1 MMRTKHLIMSFVAIA
16 TLGVGAS
23 ARAQDSSTPPPAE
36 STPPPA
42 THSSGGGGGNSI
54 SLSGGAGL
62 GIGATIPLAS
72 SIAGFFPAANVV
84 YDTAEFHVEGIL
96 GIRSQPNP
104 GTDRSTSWVFGAGG
118 WYHLHRGSSSDF
130 SLGAALAINY
140 VSAPGGSA
148 TLTSIEPGAM
158 VRAFLTPN
166 VALFARGGLAILL
179 GDSAPGGGANFY
191 LGSQPTIVAGF
202 TYFFR

>member
-1 MMRTKHLIMSFVAIA
+1 MKRTKQLIMSFVAIA
-16 TLGVGAS
+16 VLGVGAS
-23 ARAQDSSTPPPAE
+23 ARAQDNTTPPPSE
-36 STPPPA
+36 PPPAA
-42 THSSGGGGGNSI
+42 THSSGGGNSI
-54 SLSGGAGL
+54 SLAGGAGL
-62 GIGATIPLAS
+62 GIGGTVPLAS

-84 YDTAEFHVEGIL
+84 YDTAVFHVEGIL
-96 GIRSQPNP
+96 GFRSRPNP
-104 GTDRSTSWVFGAGG
+104 GMDRSSDWVFGAGG

-130 SLGAALAINY
+130 SVGGVISINY
-140 VSAPGGSA
+140 ASDPGGSA
-148 TLTSIEPGAM
+148 TLTAIEPGAL

-191 LGSQPTIVAGF
+191 LGSQPTLVAGF